1 MEKATFGAGCFWGV
15 EEAFAK
21 VPGVLETAAGYAG
34 GHRDSPSYEDVCS
47 NETGHAEVVEMTFD
61 PREVSYEQL
70 LGLFFQIHDPT
81 QLNRQGADLGTQYRS
96 TIFVHSEEQR
106 RIAEATVARLEAAKA
121 FRRPI
126 VTAIE
131 PAATFWRAEDYHQ
144 HYIEKRGKGW
154 APAASGFPKVF

>member
-21 VPGVLETAAGYAG
+21 IPGVLETAAGYSG

-47 NETGHAEVVEMTFD
+47 NETGHAEVVEITFD
-61 PREVSYEQL
+61 SGQVSYEQL
-70 LGLFFQIHDPT
+70 LELFFKIHDPT
-81 QLNRQGADLGTQYRS
+81 QPNRQGADLGTQYRS

-106 RIAEATVARLEAAKA
+106 RIAEATVASLEAAKA
-121 FRRPI
+121 FRRSI

-144 HYIEKRGKGW
+144 RYIEKRGRGW
-154 APAASGFPKVF
+154 GPVASGFPKVF